1 MRIASNEGCLDQ
13 LTCISLT
20 PSVHIMSVQLVATL
34 FLCVAYTPSTH
45 PFLTRPLLIR
55 RLMEASDKDRNFT
68 FNNNDLE
75 EGKQSVLMLR

>member
-1 MRIASNEGCLDQ
+1 MRIASNEACLDQ

-55 RLMEASDKDRNFT
+55 RLMEASNNSR
-68 FNNNDLE
+68 NNNSNQDEAEKL
-75 EGKQSVLMLR
+75 LMVRFVDS